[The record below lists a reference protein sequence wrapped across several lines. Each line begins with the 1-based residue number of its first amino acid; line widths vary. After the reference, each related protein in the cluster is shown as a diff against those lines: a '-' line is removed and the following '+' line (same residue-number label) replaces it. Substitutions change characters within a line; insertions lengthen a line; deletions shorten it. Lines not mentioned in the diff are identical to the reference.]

1 MNLFQKLFGKVEVQ
15 TKAKENKGDI
25 ETNNPANKKEQQEQL
40 NVTHNKDS
48 YLSIEGG
55 VEDSI
60 YQFNGINN
68 DFIEKLYFVNVE
80 QKAKFLKYIEAIID
94 KFKFNEITSQSQFFK
109 FEDNYLDKLS
119 EFEDNYKD
127 KYPDYTEELRFPYFP
142 YNYLISWN
150 ITDVIVS
157 KVNGEVSTISK
168 NIREAKE
175 LPLNLNACEFNIINK
190 SINNINDISVEEK
203 ILMNYLE
210 SENYFKYYR
219 ISSII
224 KCLIKYYI
232 KNEDFK
238 KVDDL
243 INLIIN
249 KVESDDKH
257 YIEKDFEFISNTS
270 VNADNIKKG
279 IEYLNRGIEFINANF
294 PMPKTKTMGFL
305 YKSLAQI
312 LFENKDYEKAL
323 LVINNALMY
332 NENLNL
338 KQLKTKIEKQM
349 TK

>member
-1 MNLFQKLFGKVEVQ
+1 MNFFKKIFGNVEVKV
-15 TKAKENKGDI
+15 TENKGDI
-25 ETNNPANKKEQQEQL
+25 ETNNPTNKKEQQEQL
-40 NVTHNKDS
+40 NITHKKDRS
-48 YLSIEGG
+48 LSIEGG

-68 DFIEKLYFVNVE
+68 DFIDKLYFVNVE

-109 FEDNYLDKLS
+109 FEDNYLDELF

-127 KYPDYTEELRFPYFP
+127 KYPDYTAELRFPYFH
-142 YNYLISWN
+142 YSNLISWK

-157 KVNGEVSTISK
+157 RLNGEVSTINK

-175 LPLNLNACEFNIINK
+175 EPLNLNACEFNILNK
-190 SINNINDISVEEK
+190 SINNINDISVEEN

-270 VNADNIKKG
+270 VNAGNIKKG
-279 IEYLNRGIEFINANF
+279 IEYLNRGIEFINTNF
-294 PMPKTKTMGFL
+294 PIPKTKSMGIL
-305 YKSLAQI
+305 YKSLALI
-312 LFENKDYEKAL
+312 LFESKEYEKAL
-323 LVINNALMY
+323 LIINNALMY
-332 NENLNL
+332 NESLNL
-338 KQLKTKIEKQM
+338 KQLKTKIEKHI